1 MQSKILFLFWFI
13 YTKFFL
19 IFKTRLSLEI
29 YQKNKVNE
37 LYLNWSDR
45 FGYDDFFDASIL
57 TKEAYLKEFTK
68 YNRPKIT
75 YEECLSFAKGQEATR
90 SFSAKLKGHGM
101 IMCQSR
107 INKRNPAKLMV
118 ISHLLAG

>member
-19 IFKTRLSLEI
+19 KFKTRLSLEI